1 MAIIFKNFRLK
12 LGNAGPI
19 ILLYF
24 LSITETDTEFSN
36 YFEILSFNLQ
46 FIIIYYWVLRDPSV
60 LGNGHVFFAGII
72 NDVIMGLPMGTS
84 PLTYLIIS
92 FMGIYIRSVTV
103 KMTLFTDWFTFIVA
117 IFFANLIYLILMVN
131 FSSFVVTYSDLFYNS
146 LFTFLF
152 YPLFWVIFNSYR
164 MLLGV
169 RSHD

>member
-1 MAIIFKNFRLK
+1 
-12 LGNAGPI
+12 
-19 ILLYF
+19 
-24 LSITETDTEFSN
+24 
-36 YFEILSFNLQ
+36 
-46 FIIIYYWVLRDPSV
+46 
-60 LGNGHVFFAGII
+60 
-72 NDVIMGLPMGTS
+72 
-84 PLTYLIIS
+84 
-92 FMGIYIRSVTV
+92 
-103 KMTLFTDWFTFIVA
+103 MTLFTDWFTFIVA